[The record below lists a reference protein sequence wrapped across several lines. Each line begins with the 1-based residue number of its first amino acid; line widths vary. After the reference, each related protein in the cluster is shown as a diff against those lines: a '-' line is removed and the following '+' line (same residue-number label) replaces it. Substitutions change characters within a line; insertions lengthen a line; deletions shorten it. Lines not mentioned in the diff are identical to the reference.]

1 MGPPFCCGLDLGPL
15 PWEKRLISTE
25 GEVMIERDGERV
37 IVAKAKYL
45 SIHPKK
51 PCTAQK
57 DNRQKTEILGCH
69 DVPCRHATRAIAKT
83 SATLPSA
90 LG

>member
-1 MGPPFCCGLDLGPL
+1 
-15 PWEKRLISTE
+15 
-25 GEVMIERDGERV
+25 MIERDGERV

-45 SIHPKK
+45 SKIHPKK

-57 DNRQKTEILGCH
+57 DNRQKTEILACH
-69 DVPCRHATRAIAKT
+69 DVPGRHATRAIAKT
-83 SATLPSA
+83 SAAQPSA